1 MLEQMAVNADNIN
14 KVLSTFKVSMF
25 IGIVVNIIIISV
37 LFRLTDMFINKLKEK
52 FINPDNSATLSHIF
66 PILQKVIKILIFFF
80 ITASFCKVKVT
91 R

>member
-52 FINPDNSATLSHIF
+52 NR
-66 PILQKVIKILIFFF
+66 KE
-80 ITASFCKVKVT
+80 
-91 R
+91 